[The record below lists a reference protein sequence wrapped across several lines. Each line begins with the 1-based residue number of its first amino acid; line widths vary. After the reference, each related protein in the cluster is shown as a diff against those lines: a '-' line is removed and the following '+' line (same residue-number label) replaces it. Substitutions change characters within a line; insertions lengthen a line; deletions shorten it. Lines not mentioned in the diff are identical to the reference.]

1 MKIIGKIDD
10 ILAKRKE
17 NLTNEELRERV
28 LTILND
34 VKLAGNQAV
43 IKYTELF
50 DGVKLADL
58 KPIEINKLTF
68 MKLKEEWQRG
78 IKVAIEEITSYHEK
92 QKINSWLDAKE
103 DGTILGQIVRPL
115 ERVGI
120 YVPGGTARYPS
131 SVLMN
136 AIPAIVAGVEEIVM
150 VTPPAIDSETIIPEE
165 ILYVAHLLG
174 IKEIYPIGGVQGIAA
189 LAYGTETIKKV
200 DKIVGPGNRYVALAK
215 KEVYPLVDIDMIAGP
230 SEVCIIA
237 DETSDPEIIA
247 ADMLAQAEHDGE
259 SQAIL
264 LTPSHKLA
272 ERVEISLTEQLEQLP
287 RQRIA
292 EEALSNNGR
301 IVLTTSIK
309 EAIEL
314 ANKIAPE
321 HLELLVEE
329 PFNYLG
335 KVKNAGAIFLGKYT
349 AEALGD
355 YIAGPNHVLPTNGT
369 ARFRSP
375 LGVYDFLKRIS
386 ILSYSKERFSNHQEL
401 VQLLAKNEGLEGHA
415 KSISIRKERL

>member
-1 MKIIGKIDD
+1 MKLRGKIDD
-10 ILAKRKE
+10 LLAKRKE
-17 NLTNEELRERV
+17 NLINEELRKKV

-34 VKLAGNQAV
+34 VRLVGNQAV

-58 KPIEINKLTF
+58 KPIEINQHTF

-78 IKVAIEEITSYHEK
+78 IKVAIAEITSYHEK
-92 QKINSWLDAKE
+92 QKINSWLDTKE

-150 VTPPAIDSETIIPEE
+150 VTPPAIDSETLIPRE

-237 DETSDPEIIA
+237 DETSDPAIIA

-264 LTPSHKLA
+264 LTPSQQLA
-272 ERVEISLTEQLEQLP
+272 EQVELSLTEQLEQLP

-292 EEALSNNGR
+292 EESLRKNGR
-301 IVLTTSIK
+301 IVITASL
-309 EAIEL
+309 EEGIEL
-314 ANKIAPE
+314 ANQIAPE

-386 ILSYSKERFSNHQEL
+386 VLSYSKERFSNHQEL
-401 VQLLAKNEGLEGHA
+401 VQLLAKNERLEGHA
-415 KSISIRKERL
+415 KSILLRKERL